1 MTLFRELVRFDN
13 SWESAT
19 FYQDYNTADQG
30 FISKEISFCTTRR
43 YSHSMSKI
51 YEKCDLELDEVI
63 QRCLDQLKLFFST
76 LEGSLYLEKEKSNFY
91 PAFFVKSFVQGN
103 DKNRSSLVQHIRQSL
118 ETDSDSLTKNTITLK
133 KGEFITDCI
142 VQIR

>member
-19 FYQDYNTADQG
+19 FYQDYNTVDQG

-51 YEKCDLELDEVI
+51 YEQCDLELDEII

-76 LEGSLYLEKEKSNFY
+76 PEGSFYL
-91 PAFFVKSFVQGN
+91 
-103 DKNRSSLVQHIRQSL
+103 
-118 ETDSDSLTKNTITLK
+118 
-133 KGEFITDCI
+133 
-142 VQIR
+142 

>member
-13 SWESAT
+13 SWDSLSYYEN
-19 FYQDYNTADQG
+19 YNTIDQG

-76 LEGSLYLEKEKSNFY
+76 PEG
-91 PAFFVKSFVQGN
+91 
-103 DKNRSSLVQHIRQSL
+103 
-118 ETDSDSLTKNTITLK
+118 
-133 KGEFITDCI
+133 
-142 VQIR
+142 